1 MGYAIL
7 SHAMNKQENK
17 KTDSATLD
25 GAALKLVRP
34 AGNDTIDAAAVALDA
49 LAIAAT
55 GLLEARRELE
65 KAEAEAMKNGANLAA
80 RIKDAADRLHKEA
93 EKRRT
98 SADAYNGAVSGKCLE
113 VARIHPEINGVLPA
127 LMQYAT
133 GEVKIDGAVT
143 TLFNG
148 WVREIK
154 PKVTDANRAAL
165 AAFKPVRRNPPDTSA
180 LEVPDAVA
188 GAFARLDAAR
198 TRYETACRTLADALY
213 VCRDCNAALAAEA
226 ATEAESVKRALELQ
240 AERDA

>member
-1 MGYAIL
+1 
-7 SHAMNKQENK
+7 MNKQENK

-34 AGNDTIDAAAVALDA
+34 AGNDTIDAAAAALDA

-98 SADAYNGAVSGKCLE
+98 SADAYNGAVYGKCLE
-113 VARIHPEINGVLPA
+113 VARIHPEINGVFPA

-148 WVREIK
+148 WVREIE

-165 AAFKPVRRNPPDTSA
+165 AAFKPVLRNPPDTSA

-188 GAFARLDAAR
+188 GSFARLDAAR